1 MSLFNTKQLFQ
12 IVLLIILGGC
22 SSNDRKH
29 KPDDDKNQLFLD
41 YKIIAEEGNDNLLV
55 MAQFKKGGE
64 EGDALS
70 LQTPAT
76 ILLDGAMMEKD
87 SAKIGGIYYEMYKP
101 VDSFAGRHRFSFTNG
116 DNRTVETEFNFQ
128 PFSLQAT
135 LPDTMFR
142 NQMQLGFAGLDE
154 GAMVR
159 IVLTDTS
166 FESEGVNE
174 LRRVRE
180 GKMEIDSATL
190 SNLQN
195 GPVQLT
201 LTREYE
207 QPVKTGGRLLIL
219 YTLRR
224 EFFLRD

>member
-1 MSLFNTKQLFQ
+1 LAGLLTL
-12 IVLLIILGGC
+12 IVLFFISC
-22 SSNDRKH
+22 KSR
-29 KPDDDKNQLFLD
+29 DKNALPGENELFPD

-55 MAQFKKGGE
+55 MAQFKEGGE

-70 LQTPAT
+70 LETPAT

-116 DNRTVETEFNFQ
+116 DKKMVETEFDFQ
-128 PFSLQAT
+128 PFSLQAP
-135 LPDTMFR
+135 LPDTIFR
-142 NQMQLGFAGLDE
+142 RQMQLGFAGLDE

-174 LRRVRE
+174 LRRVRDN
-180 GKMEIDSATL
+180 KMNIDSATL
-190 SNLQN
+190 SSLQN

>member
-1 MSLFNTKQLFQ
+1 MRKKNKLLFAILATLLLANCKSKDKEPT
-12 IVLLIILGGC
+12 IVNKG
-22 SSNDRKH
+22 SSGV
-29 KPDDDKNQLFLD
+29 FYD

-64 EGDALS
+64 DGNAIS
-70 LQTPAT
+70 LKPPAT
-76 ILLDGAMMEKD
+76 IQLDGAMMEKD

-101 VDSFAGRHRFSFTNG
+101 VESFTG
-116 DNRTVETEFNFQ
+116 AHHFVFVDEDEKTIKTEFDFH

-135 LPDTMFR
+135 LPDTIFR
-142 NQMQLGFAGLDE
+142 NQIQLGFAGLDD

-174 LRRVRE
+174 LRRVRDN
-180 GKMEIDSATL
+180 KMDIDSATL
-190 SNLQN
+190 SNMQN

-224 EFFLRD
+224 EFFLKD

>member
-1 MSLFNTKQLFQ
+1 VRFYTKYLPG
-12 IVLLIILGGC
+12 LLTLMVFFFVSC
-22 SSNDRKH
+22 KSR
-29 KPDDDKNQLFLD
+29 DKNALPGGSELFLD

-55 MAQFKKGGE
+55 MAQFKEGGE
-64 EGDALS
+64 EGDAL
-70 LQTPAT
+70 LLETPAT

-101 VDSFAGRHRFSFTNG
+101 VDSFGGKHHFNFTNG
-116 DNRTVETEFNFQ
+116 DNKTVETEFNFQ
-128 PFSLQAT
+128 TFLLLAS
-135 LPDTMFR
+135 LPDTIFR
-142 NQMQLGFAGLDE
+142 RQMQLGFSGLEE

-174 LRRVRE
+174 LRKVRG

-207 QPVKTGGRLLIL
+207 QPIKTRGRLLIL
-219 YTLRR
+219 YSLRR